1 MARLESVNLLDV
13 TVGFD
18 RIRGCRSAEPVD
30 RAGITSA
37 ALRKTEGLTIRLPK
51 PPGLHR
57 SVRRIEVRAE

>member
-1 MARLESVNLLDV
+1 MAALESVNLLGV

-37 ALRKTEGLTIRLPK
+37 ALQKTEGLTIRCPSR
-51 PPGLHR
+51 PGCTGR
-57 SVRRIEVRAE
+57 SAVSK